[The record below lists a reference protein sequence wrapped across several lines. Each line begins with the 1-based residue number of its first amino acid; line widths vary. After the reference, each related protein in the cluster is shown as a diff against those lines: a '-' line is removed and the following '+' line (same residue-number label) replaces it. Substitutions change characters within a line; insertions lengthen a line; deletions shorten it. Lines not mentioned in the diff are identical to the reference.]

1 MLELLDFDRVH
12 EIVILIVPGFVSL
25 RVWTLINPTA
35 RLRLSHYVLDVV
47 VYSVLNF
54 AALSWLIVIV
64 EDRALLIRVLTWAV
78 VLVIAPGAWPL
89 LLRALLQRRFLR
101 GRIVHPIPLAWDH
114 FFGKGR
120 HCFVLVHLKNGNL
133 IGGLYS
139 RDSFASSYPERQEI
153 YLSEVWRVDGR
164 GRFQSRVDATRGVLV
179 SHDVIEYLEFYD
191 AGQKSSEA
199 TQAAAVTAGHR
210 FESRERHG

>member
-12 EIVILIVPGFVSL
+12 EVIILIVPGFVSL

-35 RLRLSHYVLDVV
+35 RLRMSHYVLDVV

-54 AALSWLIVIV
+54 AALSWLIAVV
-64 EDRALLIRVLTWAV
+64 EDSALPIRVVSWFA
-78 VLVIAPGAWPL
+78 VLVVAPAAWPL
-89 LLRALLQRRFLR
+89 LLRALLQRKFLR

-114 FFGKGR
+114 FFGRRR
-120 HCFVLVHLKNGNL
+120 HCFVLVHLKNGNV

-139 RDSFASSYPERQEI
+139 GDSFASSYPERQEI

-164 GRFQSRVDATRGVLV
+164 GRFQSKVDATRGVLV

-191 AGQKSSEA
+191 AGQKSSGA
-199 TQAAAVTAGHR
+199 PQAATVTTGRGAK
-210 FESRERHG
+210 STV

>member
-1 MLELLDFDRVH
+1 MLELLDFDRVN

-35 RLRLSHYVLDVV
+35 RLTLSHYVLDVV

-64 EDRALLIRVLTWAV
+64 EASALLIRVVTWVV
-78 VLVIAPGAWPL
+78 VLVIAPAAWPL
-89 LLRALLQRRFLR
+89 LLRALLQRKFLR
-101 GRIVHPIPLAWDH
+101 RRIVHPIPLAWDH

-139 RDSFASSYPERQEI
+139 QDSFASSYPERQEV

-164 GRFQSRVDATRGVLV
+164 GRFQSRVEATRGCL
-179 SHDVIEYLEFYD
+179 S
-191 AGQKSSEA
+191 
-199 TQAAAVTAGHR
+199 VTT
-210 FESRERHG
+210 